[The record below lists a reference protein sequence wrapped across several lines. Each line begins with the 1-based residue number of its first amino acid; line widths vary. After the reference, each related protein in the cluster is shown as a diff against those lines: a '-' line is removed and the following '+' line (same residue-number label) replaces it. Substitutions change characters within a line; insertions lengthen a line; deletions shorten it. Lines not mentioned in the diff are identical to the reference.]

1 MPIRDTLHVC
11 DSISCRLIVIER
23 DCDTSYVINP
33 QPVNKLWNSYSL
45 SRTKPPK
52 ESDPIITDGSNYAN
66 SGIVLGF
73 FILIILFIKE
83 LTIITPVILKTLFS
97 YKNHVKL
104 EQKLSDSNQRNIAA
118 ILSALFYPVFA
129 VLLLGDFFSDNMG
142 LPWYFVFGAILG
154 FIFIYW
160 IYKSTALKFVGWIT
174 KVKQPFALIGKM
186 GYNHL
191 IISVIFSIPGVIV
204 SLFFSEMK
212 EIIFISVLTCSAL
225 FASLLY
231 LVRTYQSIISYRFSH
246 FFYILY
252 LCIVEILPLALLTNF
267 LLSFQ

>member
-11 DSISCRLIVIER
+11 DSISCRLIVLDR

-33 QPVNKLWNSYSL
+33 LPVNNLWNSYTL
-45 SRTKPPK
+45 SRTKPAK
-52 ESDPIITDGSNYAN
+52 ESDPIVTDGSNFAN
-66 SGIVLGF
+66 SGITLGF

-83 LTIITPVILKTLFS
+83 IVIITPVIIKTLFS
-97 YKNHVKL
+97 YKNHVRL

-129 VLLLGDFFSDNMG
+129 VLILGDFFSENTG
-142 LPWYFVFGAILG
+142 LPWYMAFGGVLG
-154 FIFIYW
+154 FIFTYW
-160 IYKSTALKFVGWIT
+160 IYKSSALRFVGWIT
-174 KVKQPFALIGKM
+174 KVKQPFALIGKI

-191 IISVIFSIPGVIV
+191 IISVIFSIPAVIV

-212 EIIFISVLTCSAL
+212 EIIFASVLSFSVL

-231 LVRTYQSIISYRFSH
+231 LFRTYQSIISYRFSH

-252 LCIVEILPLALLTNF
+252 LCIVEILPLALLTHF

>member
-1 MPIRDTLHVC
+1 MPIRDTLQGC

-23 DCDTSYVINP
+23 ECDSSYVIEP
-33 QPVNKLWNSYSL
+33 QPVNQLWNSYTL

-52 ESDPIITDGSNYAN
+52 ESDPIISDGSNFAN
-66 SGIVLGF
+66 SGIILGF

-83 LTIITPVILKTLFS
+83 LTIITPVILKTIFS
-97 YKNHVKL
+97 FKNHVKL
-104 EQKLSDSNQRNIAA
+104 EQKLSDSTQRNIAA

-129 VLLLGDFFSDNMG
+129 ILLLGEFFSENTG
-142 LPWYFVFGAILG
+142 LPWYIVFGGVLG
-154 FIFIYW
+154 FITVYW
-160 IYKSTALKFVGWIT
+160 IYKSSALRFVGWIT

-191 IISVIFSIPGVIV
+191 IISVFFSIPAIIV
-204 SLFFSEMK
+204 SLFFPEMK
-212 EIIFISVLTCSAL
+212 EIIFVSILAFSVLFST
-225 FASLLY
+225 LLY

>member
-11 DSISCRLIVIER
+11 DSLSCRLIVIER
-23 DCDTSYVINP
+23 DCDSSFIIEP
-33 QPVNKLWNSYSL
+33 LPVNKLWSYHTL

-52 ESDPIITDGSNYAN
+52 ESDPIITDGSNFAN
-66 SGIVLGF
+66 SGIILGF

-83 LTIITPVILKTLFS
+83 ITIIAPVIIKTLFS
-97 YKNHVKL
+97 YKNHVRL

-118 ILSALFYPVFA
+118 IISALFYPVFG
-129 VLLLGDFFSDNMG
+129 VLILGRFFSDNTG
-142 LPWYFVFGAILG
+142 LPWYIVFGGILG

-160 IYKSTALKFVGWIT
+160 IYKSTALRFVGWIT

-191 IISVIFSIPGVIV
+191 IISVIFSIPAVIV
-204 SLFFSEMK
+204 SLFFNEMK
-212 EIIFISVLTCSAL
+212 EIIFASFLSFSAL
-225 FASLLY
+225 FAILLY

>member
-1 MPIRDTLHVC
+1 MQIRDTLQVC
-11 DSISCRLIVIER
+11 DSVSCRLIVLER
-23 DCDTSYVINP
+23 ECDTSYVINP
-33 QPVNKLWNSYSL
+33 LPVNKLWSSYTL
-45 SRTKPPK
+45 SRTKPAK
-52 ESDPIITDGSNYAN
+52 ESDPIVTDGSNFAN
-66 SGIVLGF
+66 SGIILGF

-83 LTIITPVILKTLFS
+83 VSIITPVIIKTMFS

-104 EQKLSDSNQRNIAA
+104 EQKLSDSNQRNVAA

-129 VLLLGDFFSDNMG
+129 VLLLGDFFSENTG
-142 LPWYFVFGAILG
+142 LPWFITFGVTLG
-154 FIFIYW
+154 FIFVYW
-160 IYKSTALKFVGWIT
+160 IYKSSALRFVGWIT

-191 IISVIFSIPGVIV
+191 IISVIFSIPAVIV
-204 SLFFSEMK
+204 SLFFTEMK
-212 EIIFISVLTCSAL
+212 EIIFISMLSFSAL
-225 FASLLY
+225 FATLLY
-231 LVRTYQSIISYRFSH
+231 LIRTYQSIISYRFSH